1 MRWNWC
7 NASHF
12 SWREKRR
19 SNRREREGGEDRQR
33 GEVRERRR
41 EDEEEEQKVQG
52 GERGSNGRESPTS
65 AVTTTR
71 LAAAAADC
79 DCCSNKAGSC
89 HKHLLFNTTHMY
101 SHLWTHTDAARV
113 ALCAF
118 PLYGSLLSFFS
129 FFCPCSLI
137 RPAVIALCSV

>member
-1 MRWNWC
+1 MPATLAEERSEE
-7 NASHF
+7 ATGGKG
-12 SWREKRR
+12 REERTGSEARLERDAGKTRRR
-19 SNRREREGGEDRQR
+19 SRRCRVESGGAMA
-33 GEVRERRR
+33 
-41 EDEEEEQKVQG
+41 
-52 GERGSNGRESPTS
+52 ESPTS

-137 RPAVIALCSV
+137 RPAVIALCSL